1 MMFVYLSNCKGLC
14 AVLILKIT
22 ALIIVFR
29 FCCRLNAL
37 EFRELKDKLQATVRN
52 ARNIVVIQSL
62 SEQFL
67 QAFAEQ
73 INHNPVFHLPEGMVS
88 LLLYTFNTFLLKT
101 KNIKTYALYQEE
113 INTTLAAQPQKTF
126 RYNFKLKKLFFITL

>member
-1 MMFVYLSNCKGLC
+1 M
-14 AVLILKIT
+14 
-22 ALIIVFR
+22 
-29 FCCRLNAL
+29 
-37 EFRELKDKLQATVRN
+37 RN

-88 LLLYTFNTFLLKT
+88 LLLSVFY
-101 KNIKTYALYQEE
+101 
-113 INTTLAAQPQKTF
+113 
-126 RYNFKLKKLFFITL
+126 

>member
-1 MMFVYLSNCKGLC
+1 M
-14 AVLILKIT
+14 
-22 ALIIVFR
+22 R
-29 FCCRLNAL
+29 
-37 EFRELKDKLQATVRN
+37 DKLQTTVRN

-88 LLLYTFNTFLLKT
+88 RLIILSIFIPKVKMIVFSSCGKCYNSLFL
-101 KNIKTYALYQEE
+101 
-113 INTTLAAQPQKTF
+113 
-126 RYNFKLKKLFFITL
+126 